1 MKIVVVTKPPSE
13 RGQQQQ
19 VHRDAEALLREWG
32 AAVLHKLNAHEKLV
46 FIDPFDRDA
55 ALCWHGSLNTLSQRD
70 SGELMTRERHPVVG
84 RYAEIMGLRDLLDL
98 ALDPSPS
105 VRMCPVCQ
113 DHPLMAVESGKTPPF
128 LWRCE
133 DTDHYWR
140 RKDDTPPRD
149 GKIICRTCGGAL
161 EYHQTDKGHYWRC
174 TDNHRHRISV
184 HRDHLRLP
192 AMRAL
197 IPRRDLAA
205 LERAWKLPPSP
216 RRDNGPGRS
225 WRFEGTNGDAAAPT
239 NLDDVAL
246 APRELDVLRLMARE
260 GSYSDIAHELGLQP
274 ETVKGYA
281 KAVRGSSAPPAA
293 RRRSLERAPAA

>member
-1 MKIVVVTKPPSE
+1 
-13 RGQQQQ
+13 
-19 VHRDAEALLREWG
+19 
-32 AAVLHKLNAHEKLV
+32 
-46 FIDPFDRDA
+46 
-55 ALCWHGSLNTLSQRD
+55 
-70 SGELMTRERHPVVG
+70 
-84 RYAEIMGLRDLLDL
+84 
-98 ALDPSPS
+98 
-105 VRMCPVCQ
+105 
-113 DHPLMAVESGKTPPF
+113 MAVESGKTPPF

-149 GKIICRTCGGAL
+149 GKIICRTCGGPL

-174 TDNHRHRISV
+174 TDNHRHRITV

-216 RRDNGPGRS
+216 RPTTGRVQLA
-225 WRFEGTNGDAAAPT
+225 FEGTNGDPAAPT

-260 GSYSDIAHELGLQP
+260 GSYSDIANELGLQP

-281 KAVRGSSAPPAA
+281 KTVRRKLGASSREEAVARARAA
-293 RRRSLERAPAA
+293 RLMH